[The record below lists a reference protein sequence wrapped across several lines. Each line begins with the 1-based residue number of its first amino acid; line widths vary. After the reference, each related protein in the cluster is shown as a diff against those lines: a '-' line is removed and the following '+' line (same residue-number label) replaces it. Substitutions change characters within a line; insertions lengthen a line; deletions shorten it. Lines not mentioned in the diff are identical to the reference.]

1 MRVVNRV
8 LSFSDLSLRGPLR
21 WSFLLGLAGFDGFSV
36 VLEVAA
42 EELLE
47 EYRESSNPSVVDALN
62 LAANH
67 VLCSVAQGYH
77 QFAQGRLVLPI

>member
-1 MRVVNRV
+1 MEMWEKVFFFVRAREIALVNRL

-47 EYRESSNPSVVDALN
+47 EY
-62 LAANH
+62 
-67 VLCSVAQGYH
+67 
-77 QFAQGRLVLPI
+77 